1 MRSLSLMNPSDTSTY
16 WECEN
21 YSDWISLIWK
31 SIWDTKAVIARNSGL
46 VWTRMKM
53 ALSTPLRLQH
63 GLCPNRTGQK
73 EVWTDTDNR
82 CSPEFL
88 FFLPLIVACTSWLT
102 TGHDAVYFDPCL
114 KAAAVLGSVFVTIFL
129 VWLLHWHVLALS
141 LLAGRMGRYWP
152 AVSAR
157 ECFSSQAGLLRMK
170 IAVTNPVSVFVKDK

>member
-63 GLCPNRTGQK
+63 GPCPNRTGQK

-82 CSPEFL
+82 CSPDF
-88 FFLPLIVACTSWLT
+88 FSFLPLIAACTSWLT
-102 TGHDAVYFDPCL
+102 TGHDAVYVDPCL

-170 IAVTNPVSVFVKDK
+170 IAVTKPVSVFVKDK